1 MIDPNRKDSKT
12 VTGAPAPAA
21 QARTQGATDKVAR
34 PRSSGDRIIAVKPV
48 PHSPAVGN
56 QGVPIYKMGVTG
68 TEENVQLVMADGEIK
83 MVAVRRPSAG
93 QIAVVDQVT
102 FTFCTSTLAKLG
114 YEEIASQ
121 DSQVSQISELLEK
134 LFGFGITSERQT
146 GTNFYKR
153 CFEIGKFGQ
162 VGLGGQADTVLVHIY
177 GLGALKA
184 LSGWEQRLF
193 DFLKTKANRPKITRL
208 DLAHDDF
215 FAETISVDWALE
227 QWQNGGFTW
236 RGAAPNVEQI
246 GNWLKPNGNGRT
258 FAVGA
263 RASGKYLRVYEKGR
277 KEGCKDSPWTRFEV
291 ELKSKDRVIPFDA
304 LLDPSSYLAGSYP
317 CTDFLNLQADRI
329 KTEKKTGEYNYQ
341 KMVEVTRVQM
351 GRQLRFLK
359 NFLQDADEVLNLVM
373 HPDVN
378 AIPKR
383 LAMISSGINTM
394 PSFIHHQPLD
404 RINPDLIDFSV

>member
-1 MIDPNRKDSKT
+1 MITNQQTDSKLT
-12 VTGAPAPAA
+12 ADAVAT
-21 QARTQGATDKVAR
+21 RGATASTEATASAVKR
-34 PRSSGDRIIAVKPV
+34 PRANGDREIEVKAV
-48 PHSPAVGN
+48 PHSQTGGTETHINNMWVAV
-56 QGVPIYKMGVTG
+56 K
-68 TEENVQLVMADGEIK
+68 EENVQLVMSDGEIK
-83 MVAVRRPSAG
+83 MVAVRRPATG
-93 QIAVVDQVT
+93 QIAIVDQVT

-134 LFGFGITSERQT
+134 LFGFGITGERQT

-153 CFEIGKFGQ
+153 CFDVGKFGQ
-162 VGLGGQADTVLVHIY
+162 VGLGGQADTVLVHLY

-184 LSGWEQRLF
+184 LPGWEQRLF

-215 FAETISVDWALE
+215 SGETISVDWALS
-227 QWQNGGFTW
+227 QWKTGGFTW
-236 RGAAPNVEQI
+236 RGSAPNVEQI
-246 GNWLKPNGNGRT
+246 GNWLKPTGNGRT

-277 KEGCKDSPWTRFEV
+277 KEGCKDSQWTRFEV

-304 LLDPSSYLAGSYP
+304 LLDPSCYLAGSYP
-317 CTDFLNLQADRI
+317 CTDFLNQQCDRI
-329 KTEKKTGEYNYQ
+329 KTEKKTGQFNYQ
-341 KMVEVTRVQM
+341 KMIEVTRVQM

-383 LAMISSGINTM
+383 LALITSGINTM
-394 PSFIHHQPLD
+394 PAFFHHQPLD
-404 RINPDLIDFSV
+404 RINPDLIDFSL